1 MFIALNLVDA
11 SVYQMMRGT
20 IVFITAIF
28 SIIFLK
34 RTLYRHHW
42 SSLAIIIFGIT
53 IVGIAA
59 TINPNKPKPDDPD
72 EDPESETGKT
82 ILGIS
87 FLLASQFCAGSMFII
102 EEKLLGKYFLH
113 PLKVV
118 GWEGIFGLSIYL
130 IVLFIMQFISCEVSL
145 LCPYGKLEDSIMAFR
160 EFGDNPVILMMTILS
175 TFSIAIFNGCG
186 IAVTKYASAAQRS
199 TIDTSRT
206 LLIWAFFLATP
217 VSWGGKEY
225 FFWMQLIGFIFLVIG
240 TLVYNEIVIV
250 PFFGF
255 DLYTKGALDAR
266 RGSLLIDEDSDEDDE
281 TGINPGTD
289 IDRSG
294 ELDDKK
300 ETYY

>member
-42 SSLAIIIFGIT
+42 TSLAIIIFGIT

-113 PLKVV
+113 PLKLWD
-118 GWEGIFGLSIYL
+118 GKESSDS
-130 IVLFIMQFISCEVSL
+130 QFISLSSL
-145 LCPYGKLEDSIMAFR
+145 LCS
-160 EFGDNPVILMMTILS
+160 S
-175 TFSIAIFNGCG
+175 
-186 IAVTKYASAAQRS
+186 
-199 TIDTSRT
+199 
-206 LLIWAFFLATP
+206 FLAKFHCSVLTENL
-217 VSWGGKEY
+217 KI
-225 FFWMQLIGFIFLVIG
+225 Q
-240 TLVYNEIVIV
+240 
-250 PFFGF
+250 
-255 DLYTKGALDAR
+255 
-266 RGSLLIDEDSDEDDE
+266 
-281 TGINPGTD
+281 
-289 IDRSG
+289 
-294 ELDDKK
+294 
-300 ETYY
+300 